1 MSLPSQLGAF
11 CPQAPVSDR
20 EASAL
25 GSPEEVA
32 HTLATLARAEALV
45 ACGQG
50 QEARKD
56 EVRGGVEVDRADV

>member
-1 MSLPSQLGAF
+1 M
-11 CPQAPVSDR
+11 SDR

-45 ACGQG
+45 ARGQG

-56 EVRGGVEVDRADV
+56 VVRGGVEVDRAEV